1 MHQAACPA
9 LATSPNDVFH
19 YSNASGV
26 GPQKKREEKA
36 TTQDPAKK
44 FSGKNEAKPFLLL
57 PSFLCA
63 DAQHSAHIKSEMNF
77 SLIAP
82 HQHQQHLLKL
92 TLPWW
97 PTYEKQQRPKSS
109 YWKDKRPQKS
119 IHRWGETR
127 PRLMYYRASAR
138 IQKYILSGVSSAR
151 RENERAALKSNQKK
165 TPLQRGAGK
174 GGQKKENSNRHRPK
188 YVVLLRK
195 TFVR

>member
-1 MHQAACPA
+1 MH
-9 LATSPNDVFH
+9 LGSVL
-19 YSNASGV
+19 
-26 GPQKKREEKA
+26 KKREEKA

-44 FSGKNEAKPFLLL
+44 FSGKTRQNLSSSSLF
-57 PSFLCA
+57 SLCT

-82 HQHQQHLLKL
+82 HQHQQQQHLLKL

-97 PTYEKQQRPKSS
+97 PTYEKQRPKSS

-165 TPLQRGAGK
+165 TPLKREEL
-174 GGQKKENSNRHRPK
+174 GGREKK
-188 YVVLLRK
+188 K
-195 TFVR
+195 TPTDTDPSMWCC